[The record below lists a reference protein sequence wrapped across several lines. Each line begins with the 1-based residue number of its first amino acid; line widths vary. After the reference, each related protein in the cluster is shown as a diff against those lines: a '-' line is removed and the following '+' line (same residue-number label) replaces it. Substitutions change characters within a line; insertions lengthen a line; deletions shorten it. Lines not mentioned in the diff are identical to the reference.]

1 MKPEQKLPPHTS
13 HYILRVMVWEGAQL
27 RVVGVPG
34 VPGVPG
40 LFGVFGVFGV
50 LGVVRVVRVVQIV
63 LAS

>member
-13 HYILRVMVWEGAQL
+13 HYILRVMVWEAQL

-40 LFGVFGVFGV
+40 PFGVFGVFGV